1 MARRTFV
8 NIEITETD
16 RDGLGLLAAQQGVS
30 ASELV
35 RNAVKH
41 LDAPTV
47 AQVVVTALASPVPE
61 KATKTVPTSMYLDP
75 SDVTILDTMAKKLVS
90 TRNAFVKLII
100 KGILSGVVR

>member
-1 MARRTFV
+1 MPKRTFV
-8 NIEITETD
+8 NIEIAEAD

-47 AQVVVTALASPVPE
+47 AQVVVTALTAPVLE
-61 KATKTVPTSMYLDP
+61 KPTKTVPTSMYLDP
-75 SDVTILDTMAKKLVS
+75 SDVSLIDTMAKKLVS

-100 KGILSGVVR
+100 KGILSGVIR